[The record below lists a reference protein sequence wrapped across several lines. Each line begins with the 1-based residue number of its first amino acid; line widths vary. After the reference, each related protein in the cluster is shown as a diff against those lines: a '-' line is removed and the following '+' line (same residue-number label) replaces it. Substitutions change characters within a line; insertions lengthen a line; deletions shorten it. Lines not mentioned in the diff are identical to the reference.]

1 MAIQKI
7 TIEEFLLLAKTNLVL
22 DVRSPSEY
30 AHAHIPNAK
39 SLPLFNDEERK
50 IVGTAYKQESKQIA
64 IKIGLDF
71 FGKKMKTIVETVEE
85 MVTGCGLEVTS
96 SRGKFAGYGLR
107 VTGYSTAD
115 IDTKNKLNNET
126 NPQPATPKPATVLL
140 HCWRGGMRSAGVAW
154 LLDLY
159 GFKVYTLIGGYKA
172 YRNWVLQQFEKR
184 YHFKII
190 GGYTG
195 SGKTL
200 LLHELKKQ
208 NHSTIDLEGLAN
220 HKGSALGGIGQA
232 VQPSQEMFENFLAK
246 ELEAENKATNDRQQ
260 STDDRLQTAHEGIQ
274 IMDDGQH
281 ELLNE
286 TSKPNEQTFNLQL
299 STLNHEPSTFNC
311 IWLEDESQR
320 IGNIKIPDTLW
331 KTMRSSQV
339 YFFDIPFEERLNY
352 LTEEYGVHKKDEI
365 VTAIMRIQK
374 RLGGLETKNAINFL
388 LENNFK
394 ESFRI
399 LLTYYDKYYLKG
411 LYNRENADTLI
422 KTITVK
428 EVNSKKNTLLLS
440 NILD

>member
-1 MAIQKI
+1 MAISKI
-7 TIEEFLLLAKTNLVL
+7 TIEEFLTLAKTNLVL

-30 AHAHIPNAK
+30 AHAHIPKAK
-39 SLPLFNDEERK
+39 NLPLFNDDERK
-50 IVGTAYKQESKQIA
+50 IVGTAYKQESKEIA
-64 IKIGLDF
+64 IKLGLGF
-71 FGKKMKTIVETVEE
+71 FGKKMREMVEE
-85 MVTGCGLEVTS
+85 VERLVTSYGLGVTGSINASNIKKNNTS
-96 SRGKFAGYGLR
+96 NIITFN
-107 VTGYSTAD
+107 STEKK
-115 IDTKNKLNNET
+115 IDVKKPSTFNL
-126 NPQPATPKPATVLL
+126 QPSTVLL

-172 YRNWVLQQFEKR
+172 YRNWVLQQFEKD

-200 LLHELKKQ
+200 LLEALAKE
-208 NHSTIDLEGLAN
+208 NNATIDLEGLAN

-232 VQPSQEMFENFLAK
+232 AQPSQEMFENLLAE
-246 ELEAENKATNDRQQ
+246 ELDDRQQTTDNGRQATGNRQQATND
-260 STDDRLQTAHEGIQ
+260 
-274 IMDDGQH
+274 GQH
-281 ELLNE
+281 QLFNE
-286 TSKPNEQTFNLQL
+286 SSKSNEPTLNLQ
-299 STLNHEPSTFNC
+299 PSTFNC

-320 IGNIKIPDTLW
+320 IGNMQIPMPLW
-331 KTMRSSQV
+331 RTMRSSKV

-352 LTEEYGVHKKDEI
+352 LTEEYGVQKKDEL

-374 RLGGLETKNAINFL
+374 RLGGLETKTAINFL

-411 LYNRENADTLI
+411 LYNRENAKELITTIETIKVDTNI
-422 KTITVK
+422 NI
-428 EVNSKKNTLLLS
+428 ELLS
-440 NILD
+440 KIWKA